1 MVLSTSLLDGYPF
14 AVYNEVVPVGMRK
27 WLNEDAPLIQLE
39 R

>member
-1 MVLSTSLLDGYPF
+1 MVLSTSLSDGYAF
-14 AVYNEVVPVGMRK
+14 AVYRFVVPVGIRK